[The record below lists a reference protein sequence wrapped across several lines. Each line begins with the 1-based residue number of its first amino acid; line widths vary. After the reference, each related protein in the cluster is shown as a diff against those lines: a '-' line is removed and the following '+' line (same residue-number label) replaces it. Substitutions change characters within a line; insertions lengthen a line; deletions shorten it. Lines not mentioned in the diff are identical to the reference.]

1 MPALIVRG
9 VRRSCQRQLTAYPFI
24 CKNTTVPMPCRLS
37 LVRSLLAG
45 LASGFAGVTGVAR
58 IGAVV
63 AVSIALGLCG
73 VARADDVPPDR
84 QALIL
89 TRTLAYDNNL
99 RSRAG
104 DAVVVA
110 VIFKRGNAASEAA
123 AGPILQGF
131 RALEGV
137 KVQDLP
143 FHAVQLAYAN
153 AAGLKS
159 SIESQGIDVLYI
171 CPGLDSE
178 IGAIKEISHH
188 AHVLTIGAKEE
199 FVKSGLSLGVF
210 VVDAKN
216 TITVN
221 LPATHDEGAA
231 FAAELL
237 RIGRVIR

>member
-1 MPALIVRG
+1 MPRRRAFRRQGLRLVAAIVAASLAL
-9 VRRSCQRQLTAYPFI
+9 A
-24 CKNTTVPMPCRLS
+24 
-37 LVRSLLAG
+37 
-45 LASGFAGVTGVAR
+45 VA
-58 IGAVV
+58 A
-63 AVSIALGLCG
+63 

-110 VIFKRGNAASEAA
+110 VIFKRGNPASEAL

-143 FHAVQLAYAN
+143 FHAAQLAYGG
-153 AAGLKS
+153 AAALKS

-171 CPGLDSE
+171 CPGLEGE
-178 IGAIKEISHH
+178 IAAIKEISHH
-188 AHVLTIGAKEE
+188 EHVLTIGAKEDY
-199 FVKSGLSLGVF
+199 VRNGLSLGVF

-221 LPATHDEGAA
+221 LTATRDEGAA

>member
-1 MPALIVRG
+1 VILP
-9 VRRSCQRQLTAYPFI
+9 RR
-24 CKNTTVPMPCRLS
+24 
-37 LVRSLLAG
+37 RSLLR
-45 LASGFAGVTGVAR
+45 LLFALVAT
-58 IGAVV
+58 V
-63 AVSIALGLCG
+63 AVSGDAC
-73 VARADDVPPDR
+73 AEDVPPDR

-99 RSRAG
+99 RARAG

-110 VIFKRGNAASEAA
+110 VVFRRGVPASEAA

-143 FHAVQLAYAN
+143 FHAVQVPFAGV
-153 AAGLKS
+153 AALKS
-159 SIESQGIDVLYI
+159 AVESQGIDVLYI
-171 CPGLDSE
+171 CPGLEGD
-178 IGAIKEISHH
+178 IAAIKELSHH
-188 AHVLTIGAKEE
+188 DHILTIGAKEE
-199 FVKSGLSLGVF
+199 LVKNGLSLGVF
-210 VVDAKN
+210 VVDSKN

-221 LPATHDEGAA
+221 LAAARDEGAA

>member
-1 MPALIVRG
+1 
-9 VRRSCQRQLTAYPFI
+9 
-24 CKNTTVPMPCRLS
+24 MPC
-37 LVRSLLAG
+37 LAAFVG
-45 LASGFAGVTGVAR
+45 VALAS
-58 IGAVV
+58 
-63 AVSIALGLCG
+63 IACG
-73 VARADDVPPDR
+73 QARADEVPPDR

-99 RSRAG
+99 KSRAG
-104 DAVVVA
+104 DALVVA
-110 VIFKRGNAASEAA
+110 VVFRRGNPLSEGV
-123 AGPILQGF
+123 AGPMLQGF

-143 FHAVQLAYAN
+143 FHALQLAYAG

-159 SIESQGIDVLYI
+159 AVENQGIDVLYI
-171 CPGLDSE
+171 CPGLESE
-178 IGAIKEISHH
+178 IGAIKEISHRE
-188 AHVLTIGAKEE
+188 HVLTIGAKEE
-199 FVKSGLSLGVF
+199 FVKGGLSLGVF

-221 LPATHDEGAA
+221 LAATKDEGAA

>member
-1 MPALIVRG
+1 LTLPPAICENVAVPQPRRTSVVRL
-9 VRRSCQRQLTAYPFI
+9 VSA
-24 CKNTTVPMPCRLS
+24 TV
-37 LVRSLLAG
+37 VALLAMRLDG
-45 LASGFAGVTGVAR
+45 S
-58 IGAVV
+58 
-63 AVSIALGLCG
+63 

-99 RSRAG
+99 RARAG
-104 DAVVVA
+104 EAVVVA
-110 VIFKRGNAASEAA
+110 VVFRRGNPTSEAA
-123 AGPILQGF
+123 AAPILQGF

-143 FHAVQLAYAN
+143 FHVAQLPYAG
-153 AAGLKS
+153 AQALKS
-159 SIESQGIDVLYI
+159 SIESQGIDALYI
-171 CPGLDSE
+171 CPGLESE
-178 IGAIKEISHH
+178 IGAIKELSHH
-188 AHVLTIGAKEE
+188 EHVLTIGSKEE
-199 FVKSGLSLGVF
+199 YVKNGLSLGVF

-221 LPATHDEGAA
+221 LAATRDEGAA

>member
-1 MPALIVRG
+1 LG
-9 VRRSCQRQLTAYPFI
+9 WRRL
-24 CKNTTVPMPCRLS
+24 VP
-37 LVRSLLAG
+37 
-45 LASGFAGVTGVAR
+45 
-58 IGAVV
+58 AVV
-63 AVSIALGLCG
+63 VALTIAGG
-73 VARADDVPPDR
+73 RARADDVPPDR

-99 RSRAG
+99 KSRAG
-104 DAVVVA
+104 DALVVA
-110 VIFKRGNAASEAA
+110 VVFRRGNPVSEAA
-123 AGPILQGF
+123 AGPIFQGF

-143 FHAVQLAYAN
+143 FHAVQLPYVG

-159 SIESQGIDVLYI
+159 AVETQGIDVLYI
-171 CPGLDSE
+171 CPGLESD
-178 IGAIKEISHH
+178 IAAIKEVSHH
-188 AHVLTIGAKEE
+188 AHILTIGAKEE

-221 LPATHDEGAA
+221 LAATRDEGAA

>member
-1 MPALIVRG
+1 MVIA
-9 VRRSCQRQLTAYPFI
+9 
-24 CKNTTVPMPCRLS
+24 M
-37 LVRSLLAG
+37 
-45 LASGFAGVTGVAR
+45 
-58 IGAVV
+58 IGAILAALYSRTGLV
-63 AVSIALGLCG
+63 A

-104 DAVVVA
+104 DALVVA
-110 VIFKRGNAASEAA
+110 VVFHRGNPVSEATA
-123 AGPILQGF
+123 TPMMQVF

-143 FHAVQLAYAN
+143 FHVAQVPYSGAQA
-153 AAGLKS
+153 LKGA
-159 SIESQGIDVLYI
+159 IESQGIDVLYI
-171 CPGLDSE
+171 CPGLESE
-178 IGAIKEISHH
+178 IGAIKELSHH
-188 AHVLTIGAKEE
+188 EHVLTIGAKEE
-199 FVKSGLSLGVF
+199 YVKNGLSLGVF

-221 LPATHDEGAA
+221 LAATRDEGAA

-237 RIGRVIR
+237 RIVRFIR